1 MVNGP
6 SRFLLT
12 FAEIALHQSPIYLLP
27 YEIRTPP
34 PGASPDTTKSSPS
47 HCHPT
52 HSSSAD
58 SADSLGQA
66 YLCPGPTYS
75 PAFTAFSSF
84 PNFRSPPWPLAIQ
97 FCVSSRFGSL
107 SSLAAVGAPST
118 LFEGLTFGSEV
129 ALGWSASFVSE
140 RGHGCYRCCQERQ
153 VRIEIGQ
160 SIETWA
166 TCETHLDHVCRS
178 VIQTCRCDCGIFV
191 GAIERHGILLSDI
204 KRSYPLHK
212 SLRSLC
218 SSAHYSCNVKSEV
231 VGLLARS

>member
-1 MVNGP
+1 MSG
-6 SRFLLT
+6 
-12 FAEIALHQSPIYLLP
+12 ADILP
-27 YEIRTPP
+27 T
-34 PGASPDTTKSSPS
+34 
-47 HCHPT
+47 
-52 HSSSAD
+52 
-58 SADSLGQA
+58 
-66 YLCPGPTYS
+66 
-75 PAFTAFSSF
+75 FTAFSSF
-84 PNFRSPPWPLAIQ
+84 PNFRSPPWALAIQ

-107 SSLAAVGAPST
+107 SSLTAVGAPST

-140 RGHGCYRCCQERQ
+140 RGHGCYCCCRERQ
-153 VRIEIGQ
+153 VWIGRTEIGQ

-166 TCETHLDHVCRS
+166 TSETHLDYACRS

-191 GAIERHGILLSDI
+191 GAIERHGILRLDI

-231 VGLLARS
+231 VGLLIRG